1 MNTAEDKEYEVTV
14 QIDNHGEVTCHPDEL
29 KIKKSWGTVNIK
41 WKVESEQDWEIT
53 GVSAPDGNPLD
64 ISEFKASK
72 KHGNGGWKIQ
82 DRNRKIR
89 DFEYVVH
96 VQRVKTGAC
105 IAHDPIIKNGG
116 RK

>member
-1 MNTAEDKEYEVTV
+1 MPDKLEIERST
-14 QIDNHGEVTCHPDEL
+14 
-29 KIKKSWGTVNIK
+29 GTVNIH
-41 WKVESEQDWEIT
+41 WNVESKKDWEIT
-53 GVSAPDGNPLD
+53 GISDPDGKPLD
-64 ISEFKASK
+64 TYEFKASR
-72 KHGNGGWKIQ
+72 KHRHSGWKIQ

-96 VQRVKTGAC
+96 VQRVKTGEC